1 MKWNGRSYRPIAP
14 TFRVYVNNTSRPSS
28 DSTSRPKKLPVWRS
42 VMSVQP
48 DTTTPV
54 PTSSPTPT
62 PTITPTVTQTPGASP
77 SPTSTVTPTVTPS
90 ISVSVTPSLTPSITP
105 SISPSVSPTLTP
117 TNTPSVSVSVSPSL
131 TPTNTPSI
139 TASLTPTTTPT
150 NTPSVSVSVSP
161 SLTPT
166 TTPTNTPSISPTTTP
181 TNTPSVSVSVS
192 PSLTPT
198 TTPTN
203 TPSVSVS
210 VSPSL
215 TPTNTPSI
223 TPSISP
229 SVSPTLTPTNTPT
242 PTSSPIPPSPSVTAT
257 STPTPTPTPQGVSEA
272 QTYMSAVIA
281 GGGTLDATSSG
292 ATYQLFYDLFNYGLW
307 SKLYSFY
314 PLLGGNSSGGQ
325 SVNGKTPGT
334 RNITWNGG
342 LTFSTNGVVSNG
354 STGYGNTNCN
364 PSSIGTLDSFHMS
377 FYSRTDQQVDLS
389 QFDMGV
395 LEPSAQRTQ
404 FNSRSTSDDM
414 RGCVNTTTQGIFS
427 NTNSSGLFTITRR
440 SSTDTEFYRNSTSVG
455 NSSTT
460 STARPNGGIFL
471 AARQWLSVSPPIQE
485 SPTTRQYAFVTIGT
499 TLTDSEVSNLYTTIQ
514 NFQTTLGRQV

>member
-1 MKWNGRSYRPIAP
+1 MKWNGRSYRPVSGI
-14 TFRVYVNNTSRPSS
+14 SQ
-28 DSTSRPKKLPVWRS
+28 KKKPFDFQEALKPLGEKNIPVWNL
-42 VMSVQP
+42 VMSVDNEVP
-48 DTTTPV
+48 ASPV

-62 PTITPTVTQTPGASP
+62 PSITPTITPTPGLSP

-105 SISPSVSPTLTP
+105 SISPSVSPT
-117 TNTPSVSVSVSPSL
+117 
-131 TPTNTPSI
+131 I
-139 TASLTPTTTPT
+139 
-150 NTPSVSVSVSP
+150 TPSVSVSVSP

-210 VSPSL
+210 VSP
-215 TPTNTPSI
+215 
-223 TPSISP
+223 
-229 SVSPTLTPTNTPT
+229 TLTPTLTPT

-354 STGYGNTNCN
+354 STGYGDLNSN
-364 PSSIGTLDSFHMS
+364 PSSIGTLDDFHMS
-377 FYSRTDQQVDLS
+377 FYSRTNQQ
-389 QFDMGV
+389 QATNEFDMGV
-395 LEPSAQRTQ
+395 YEVAAQRTQ
-404 FNSRSTSDDM
+404 INSRSTLDDT
-414 RGCVNTTTQGIFS
+414 RGVVNAQTQGTFS
-427 NTNSSGLFTITRR
+427 NSDSQGLFTITRR
-440 SSTDTEFYRNSTSVG
+440 SSTDTEFYRNSTSLG
-455 NSSTT
+455 NSATT
-460 STARPNGGIFL
+460 STSRPNGDLFL
-471 AARQWLSVSPPIQE
+471 MARNWIGSGLVE
-485 SPTTRQYAFVTIGT
+485 SPTTRQYAFVTTGT
-499 TLTDSEVSNLYTTIQ
+499 KLTDSEVSNLYTTIQ